1 MFFLTRIL
9 KILKGSKKIM
19 DLIFK
24 ILSVPL
30 GIVIAMMGIF
40 ILYMIVMFIVAM
52 VGGFYD
58 DITGGN
64 DFFLWF
70 LHNI

>member
-1 MFFLTRIL
+1 
-9 KILKGSKKIM
+9 M